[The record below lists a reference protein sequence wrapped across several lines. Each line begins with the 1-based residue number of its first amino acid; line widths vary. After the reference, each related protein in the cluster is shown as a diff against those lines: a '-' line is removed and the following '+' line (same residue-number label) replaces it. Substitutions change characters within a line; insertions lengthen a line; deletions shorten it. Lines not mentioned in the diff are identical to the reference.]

1 MWVDLLVEE
10 ILATRTGPHIVND
23 AWTPSGFAHVGSL
36 RGVVLHDAVAR
47 GLAERGHPVEF
58 FYGFDDFDPMDG
70 LPPHLPRD
78 FYQAHMGRPLCDVPW
93 HEPDAASLGRYFA
106 DDFEATFRALGC
118 RPHVYRTSE
127 MYRSG
132 QFNDAIRVVLESA
145 DQIVAIERE
154 ITGSQRAERHP
165 IQVLCERCGRIGTTV
180 VRGWDG
186 RYVEYECRP
195 DKVVWATGCG
205 HRGRR
210 SPFDGGAKM
219 TYRTEWA
226 AKWKVLGVTVEGA
239 GKDHMTRGGTH
250 DTASVVA
257 ERIFGIRV
265 PFPIPYEFFLVGGR
279 RISSSSGRGVPAKE
293 LLDVL
298 RPELVRFL
306 VVRSYYRSAI
316 NFDPGGDTVPRL
328 YDEYDRAAAA
338 YFGELQAQTP
348 GQAQDVYDLAR
359 SFHYAW
365 LGDSAPEPF
374 WRPRFL
380 QVAILVQ
387 MPHVRL
393 EEAVEHD
400 KGAPL
405 TDADRRELAA
415 RAADARRW
423 LARWAPGAYR
433 FEVRDRL
440 PENTLALSAEQRTF
454 LERLAAAVESDRMDA
469 QALHARIHDLK
480 NEMGLAAQQAF
491 GAIYLAFLG
500 KTSGPQAGAFLAALD
515 REFVVRRLREAARA
529 GRQATGGGP

>member
-10 ILATRTGPHIVND
+10 ILATRSGPHVVND

-36 RGVVLHDAVAR
+36 RGVILHDAVAR
-47 GLAERGHPVEF
+47 GLGERGHPVDF

-70 LPPHLPRD
+70 LPPQLPRE
-78 FYQAHMGRPLCDVPW
+78 FYEPHMGRPLCDVPW
-93 HEPDAASLGRYFA
+93 HEAGPPSLGRHFA
-106 DDFEATFRALGC
+106 DDFEATFGALGC
-118 RPHVYRTSE
+118 RPRVYRTSE

-132 QFNDAIRVVLESA
+132 QFDDATRVVLDHA
-145 DQIVAIERE
+145 AKIVAIERE

-180 VRGWDG
+180 VLGWDG
-186 RYVEYECRP
+186 TRVEYECRP
-195 DKVVWATGCG
+195 DKVVWAKGCG
-205 HRGRR
+205 HRGQR
-210 SPFDGGAKM
+210 SPFNGGAKM

-265 PFPIPYEFFLVGGR
+265 PFAIPYEFILVGGR
-279 RISSSSGRGVPAKE
+279 RISSSSGRGVPARE
-293 LLDVL
+293 LLEVL

-316 NFDPGGDTVPRL
+316 NFDPAGETIPRL

-338 YFGELQAQTP
+338 FFGELRARTP
-348 GQAQDVYDLAR
+348 GEAEDIHDLAR

-365 LGDSAPEPF
+365 LGTAAPEPF
-374 WRPRFL
+374 WRPRFS

-393 EEAVEHD
+393 EEVTERE

-405 TDADRRELAA
+405 TDADRRELAS

-423 LARWAPGAYR
+423 LAQWAPDTYR
-433 FEVRDRL
+433 FAVRDRL
-440 PENTLALSAEQRTF
+440 PEDVHTLSGEQRAF
-454 LERLAAAVESDRMDA
+454 LESLAVAVESDRMEA
-469 QALHARIHDLK
+469 EALHARIHDLK
-480 NEMGLAAQQAF
+480 NEMNLPPKQAF

-515 REFVVRRLREAARA
+515 RQFVARRLREAARA
-529 GRQATGGGP
+529 SEQGEP